1 MEVKVNIMSSINK
14 RFSIFVFLLI
24 FSISTVFAG
33 TLQNNLLNVTAFGN
47 SAEAS
52 LVTAKSG
59 YVKGETV
66 VIFGEG
72 FGSFEDVSLSVESY
86 NYGLEENVALMRWN
100 VYTDKTGVFTA
111 SIPFDSLSSDS
122 GRYTLKAYGAETKT
136 SAETM
141 ISNAIAAAGNLDQ
154 CANGGIGD
162 PVEPCSGVGWVNGNV
177 NSSKAH
183 WTEGQSVAYRQILT
197 GFTVGSTGNTV
208 TLGYDTTKAGKHA
221 LDYLTSFDRT
231 ETLAMGNNP
240 CSGVAGCNLGTFTT
254 FPIPVDPSVTAGF
267 DQIPANGDDITQI
280 PGNFTLF
287 GGTITGVSGYTVSG
301 SYAGDSHTSITITFT
316 ANSADMVLS
325 WGGHIGTRADWGAN
339 NSAVFISGSP
349 YHMSQDNCSFGCGSQ
364 DRALSASAVLLNS
377 RIIIIKQ
384 ATPETA
390 QAFNFSTTGT
400 GLSPFLLTDD
410 GVDNDATPNN
420 ITFNN
425 LLPGPGSAAFSV
437 AESSSI
443 GFYSLTGIA
452 CSVNAGGTSTTNTA
466 PLSNRTAAIT
476 LQYGDTVTCTFTN
489 GVTTAANVSA
499 AGKTT
504 DAFGQPI
511 ARTRVTIQNATNGET
526 QTVYTNTFGNYR
538 FDNLPAGDFYIITV
552 SNKRYVFAQDT
563 QSFTLNDA
571 VENVD
576 FIAASQ

>member
-14 RFSIFVFLLI
+14 RFFIFGMLMI

-33 TLQNNLLNVTAFGN
+33 TFQNDLLNVTAFGN
-47 SAEAS
+47 SSQATLLTE
-52 LVTAKSG
+52 KSG
-59 YVKGETV
+59 YAKGETV
-66 VIFGEG
+66 VIYGEG
-72 FGSFEDVSLSVESY
+72 FGSFEDVSLSVETY
-86 NYGLEENVALMRWN
+86 NDGLKESIAIMRWN
-100 VYTDKTGVFTA
+100 VFTDKSGVFNA

-122 GRYTLKAYGAETKT
+122 GRYTIKAVGSET
-136 SAETM
+136 SAFGETT
-141 ISNAIAAAGNLDQ
+141 ISNVIAAAGNLDQ
-154 CANGGIGD
+154 CANGGVGD
-162 PVEPCSGVGWVNGNV
+162 PVDPCTGSAWVNGNV
-177 NSSKAH
+177 NQSKAH
-183 WTEGQSVAYRQILT
+183 WREGDSVAYRQILT
-197 GFTVGSTGNTV
+197 GFTIGSTGNTV
-208 TLGYDTTKAGKHA
+208 TLGYDTTKSGKHA

-240 CSGVAGCNLGTFTT
+240 CSGVSGCSLGTFTT
-254 FPIPVDPSVTAGF
+254 FPIPVDPKVTAGF

-287 GGTITGVSGYTVSG
+287 GGTITGVSSYTTSG
-301 SYAGDSHTSITITFT
+301 SYAGDSHTSVVVTFT
-316 ANSADMVLS
+316 ADSANMVLS
-325 WGGHIGTRADWGAN
+325 WGGHIGTRSDWGAN

-364 DRALSASAVLLNS
+364 DRALSASAILLNS

-384 ATPETA
+384 ATPESA
-390 QAFNFSTTGT
+390 QAFNFTTTGT
-400 GLSPFLLTDD
+400 GLSAFALTDD

-425 LLPGPGSAAFSV
+425 LLTSGSGSFSV
-437 AESSSI
+437 TESNSI
-443 GFYSLTGIA
+443 GFYSLTGISCA
-452 CSVNAGGTSTTNTA
+452 VSAGGTSTTNTA
-466 PLSNRTAAIT
+466 PLSNRTASIT

-489 GVTTAANVSA
+489 GVTTAANVSV

-511 ARTRVTIQNATNGET
+511 ARTRVTIQNTSNGET
-526 QTVYTNTFGNYR
+526 QSVYTNTFGNYR
-538 FDNLPAGDFYIITV
+538 FDNLASGDFYIVTV
-552 SNKRYVFAQDT
+552 WNKRYVFEQDT
-563 QSFTLNDA
+563 QAFTLNDA

>member
-14 RFSIFVFLLI
+14 RFSIFGFLLI

-33 TLQNNLLNVTAFGN
+33 TFDNNLLKVTAYNN
-47 SAEAS
+47 SAQAS
-52 LVTAKSG
+52 LTTSKSG
-59 YVKGETV
+59 YVQGETV
-66 VIFGEG
+66 VIYGEG
-72 FGSFEDVSLSVESY
+72 FGSFEDVSLAVETY
-86 NYGLEENVALMRWN
+86 NDGLKESIALMRWN
-100 VYTDKTGVFTA
+100 VFTDKAGVFTA
-111 SIPFDSLSSDS
+111 SVPFDSLSSDS
-122 GRYTLKAYGAETKT
+122 GRYTIKAVGSETNAYGETT
-136 SAETM
+136 
-141 ISNAIAAAGNLDQ
+141 ISNVIAAAGNLDQ
-154 CANGGIGD
+154 CANGGTGD
-162 PVEPCSGVGWVNGNV
+162 PVEPCSGASWVNGNV
-177 NSSKAH
+177 NNSKAH
-183 WTEGQSVAYRQILT
+183 WVEGQSVAYRQILS

-208 TLGYDTTKAGKHA
+208 TIGYDTTKGGKHA

-240 CSGVAGCNLGTFTT
+240 CSGVAGCSLGTFTT
-254 FPIPVDPSVTAGF
+254 FPIPVDPRVTAGF

-287 GGTITGVSGYTVSG
+287 GGTITGVSSYTVSG

-316 ANSADMVLS
+316 ADSTNMVLS
-325 WGGHIGTRADWGAN
+325 WGGHIGTRADWGAL

-349 YHMSQDNCSFGCGSQ
+349 YHMSQDGCSFGCGAQ
-364 DRALSASAVLLNS
+364 DRALSASAVNLNS

-400 GLSPFLLTDD
+400 GLSPFFLTDD

-437 AESSSI
+437 TESSTI
-443 GFYSLTGIA
+443 GFYSLTGIS
-452 CSVNAGGTSTTNTA
+452 CVVSAGGTSTTNTA
-466 PLSNRTAAIT
+466 PLSNRTASIT

-489 GVTTAANVSA
+489 GVTTAANVSV

-526 QTVYTNTFGNYR
+526 QTAYTNTFGNYR
-538 FDNLPAGDFYIITV
+538 FDNLPSGDFYIVTV
-552 SNKRYVFAQDT
+552 WNKRYVFEQDT

-571 VENVD
+571 VENLD
-576 FIAASQ
+576 FVAASQ